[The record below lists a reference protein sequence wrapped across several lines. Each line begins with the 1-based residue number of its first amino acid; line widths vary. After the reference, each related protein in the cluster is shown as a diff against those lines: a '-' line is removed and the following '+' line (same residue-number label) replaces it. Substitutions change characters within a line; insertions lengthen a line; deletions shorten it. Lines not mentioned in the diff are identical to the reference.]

1 MGDTCRPSSSVKVPS
16 KGRGTTA
23 EACLEH
29 GVIWEN
35 FFRAGLTAETAFPL
49 GRRTSSCVQPDEAD
63 EMKVPLIAPRLGS
76 VMVIL
81 AMSVDFAGPLLHI
94 VKGFGSYTFRRL
106 IPEAD
111 FTL

>member
-1 MGDTCRPSSSVKVPS
+1 
-16 KGRGTTA
+16 
-23 EACLEH
+23 
-29 GVIWEN
+29 
-35 FFRAGLTAETAFPL
+35 
-49 GRRTSSCVQPDEAD
+49 
-63 EMKVPLIAPRLGS
+63 MKVPLIAPRLGS